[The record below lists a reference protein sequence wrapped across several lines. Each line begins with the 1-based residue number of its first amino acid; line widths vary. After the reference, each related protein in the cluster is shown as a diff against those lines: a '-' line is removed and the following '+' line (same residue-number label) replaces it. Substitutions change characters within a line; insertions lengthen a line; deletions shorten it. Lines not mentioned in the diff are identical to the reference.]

1 MHDELC
7 FIPAVG
13 DEGWIWMKV
22 LIVELMRF
30 LLWWMQ
36 QWSADA
42 VSFMIDVPRSHL
54 ISHLSRD
61 PSVIESLMHSCGSLP
76 AAVVLKALNI
86 SHLHS
91 HLFIHLVF
99 GILQEK
105 EKDKNKDRERDA
117 KDKEKR
123 SSNGHLFTAIMALPT
138 TLCHQCNKP
147 INTKDAFLCT
157 SKSTS
162 LIIE

>member
-1 MHDELC
+1 
-7 FIPAVG
+7 
-13 DEGWIWMKV
+13 
-22 LIVELMRF
+22 
-30 LLWWMQ
+30 MQ

-162 LIIE
+162 LIIEYKSFLLSIICLI